1 MWGII
6 TLWQLFSNLWQRL
19 ILLMSSDGIWCMR
32 FFWRRKTLKTRI
44 LVSSQAVLHTNNAT
58 IGTQNKENNKI
69 FQNKGIQKE
78 IQDHYI
84 ATFKKRREKEGE
96 LSGRFISLN
105 TMQKKHQSKS
115 SYTNYTQPIKSAS
128 HHQRWAKLA
137 NQQASD
143 AARDQSKK
151 VGSPPNQIH
160 IIQKKEEGGGER
172 MTEKRQKYIEGCRR
186 RRRRSQSTWKDI
198 ENTYMMWRRERQTE
212 RVNNPSKCA
221 NLLMNKHEQ
230 QDALHTYK
238 IHLTVC
244 LHWI

>member
-1 MWGII
+1 
-6 TLWQLFSNLWQRL
+6 
-19 ILLMSSDGIWCMR
+19 MSSDGIWCMR

-84 ATFKKRREKEGE
+84 ATFKKKRREKEGE
-96 LSGRFISLN
+96 LSGRFISW
-105 TMQKKHQSKS
+105 TQCKKHQSKS
-115 SYTNYTQPIKSAS
+115 SYKNYTQPIKSAS

-151 VGSPPNQIH
+151 GWQP
-160 IIQKKEEGGGER
+160 
-172 MTEKRQKYIEGCRR
+172 
-186 RRRRSQSTWKDI
+186 SQS
-198 ENTYMMWRRERQTE
+198 NTHHTE
-212 RVNNPSKCA
+212 RGRRGGRKNDREKT
-221 NLLMNKHEQ
+221 E
-230 QDALHTYK
+230 
-238 IHLTVC
+238 I
-244 LHWI
+244 